1 MDRELTSE
9 QRRASWLHLSKWWI
23 TAVGLVLLVGA
34 WGAQRLSPA
43 LERSELNIAVVERG
57 PIEAVISTT
66 GTVIPIEQQT
76 VSSPLTA
83 EVLKVHAAVGETV
96 REGQPLL
103 DLDGTAAALTLER
116 LQEEL
121 ALKREEQR
129 SNDLQLADAVRE
141 ASSRRDLLAVDLEGR
156 NARLQRFVN
165 LGIDG
170 VASEQELLEAR
181 LLVKRAQIELQQVK
195 ELIVSLIERREAEKE
210 RLRLT
215 LSILERQVADQERR
229 LALASVTAPRSG
241 VVTTLVSQRGASVT
255 EGQVLATVAG
265 QESFR
270 VEAMLSDFYA
280 PQLKPGQRVRVQQ
293 GSDPVMA
300 GQLARIVP
308 ASTLSQ
314 TMLYVDLDNPSS
326 PRLRANARV
335 NVEVITADKSSGL
348 RVSRGSGFKAT
359 GVQDLYV
366 VRGDHAVRK
375 SVRTGLSSSQKIE
388 ILDGLQ
394 AGDQVIISD
403 MSAYQADE
411 LAIR

>member
-1 MDRELTSE
+1 M
-9 QRRASWLHLSKWWI
+9 A
-23 TAVGLVLLVGA
+23 AGLVLLLGL

-43 LERSELNIAVVERG
+43 LARSELNIAVVERG

-66 GTVIPIEQQT
+66 GTVVPIAQQT

-83 EVLKVHAAVGETV
+83 DVVKVHAAVGETV
-96 REGQPLL
+96 RAGQPLL
-103 DLDGTAAALTLER
+103 DLDRTAAALALER

-141 ASSRRDLLAVDLEGR
+141 ARSRQDLLAVDLEGR
-156 NARLQRFVN
+156 TARLQRFLN
-165 LGIDG
+165 LGVQG
-170 VASEQELLEAR
+170 VVSEQELLEAR
-181 LLVKRAQIELQQVK
+181 LLVKRAEIELQQAK
-195 ELIVSLIERREAEKE
+195 ELIVSLSKRREAEKE
-210 RLRLT
+210 RLRLA
-215 LSILERQVADQERR
+215 LSILEKQVADQERR
-229 LALASVTAPRSG
+229 VALAAVTAPRSG
-241 VVTTLVSQRGASVT
+241 VVTTLVSQQGASVT

-280 PQLKPGQRVRVQQ
+280 PQLKAGQRVRVQQ
-293 GSDPVMA
+293 GSDAVLM

-308 ASTLSQ
+308 AATVSQ
-314 TMLYVDLDNPSS
+314 TMLYVDLDNPSA

-335 NVEVITADKSSGL
+335 NVEIVTANKSSGL

-366 VRGDHAVRK
+366 VRGDHAVRT

-388 ILDGLQ
+388 ILDGLA
-394 AGDQVIISD
+394 AGDEVIISD
-403 MSAYQADE
+403 MSAYRADE